1 MPQANIST
9 ANYNALQTFSK
20 TVPPPLHLHK
30 IDDHQS
36 GSDTVNNEKLGFRR
50 QMGWD
55 MKADWSA
62 GSGFLSEWLLINGAD
77 EGHNSSPAQD
87 CHSARPLSD
96 HSCPHA
102 AGLLL
107 TLFCFFYFLFFV
119 SIWKNPRLFV
129 IWETQ
134 ATHSLSL
141 FLFFFFFTTHTFG
154 EREKTL
160 RESVA
165 ADLSKIK
172 PFLPPISLES
182 QSVLNDFQNPGDSSL
197 SRPLTSFA
205 GFKDQKG
212 TQLVWDEL

>member
-1 MPQANIST
+1 
-9 ANYNALQTFSK
+9 
-20 TVPPPLHLHK
+20 
-30 IDDHQS
+30 
-36 GSDTVNNEKLGFRR
+36 
-50 QMGWD
+50 MGWD
-55 MKADWSA
+55 MKAGWSA

-96 HSCPHA
+96 HNCPHA

-107 TLFCFFYFLFFV
+107 TLFCFFFFFQFERINV
-119 SIWKNPRLFV
+119 YSSSEKSKPL
-129 IWETQ
+129 T
-134 ATHSLSL
+134 LSL
-141 FLFFFFFTTHTFG
+141 FLFFFFTTHTFG

-182 QSVLNDFQNPGDSSL
+182 QSVLNDFQNRRWFVSVSPLDIVCRIRRSKGHAARLRWALIAWTPTQSL
-197 SRPLTSFA
+197 NTVVWMSLPACQLKKRPALNFCS
-205 GFKDQKG
+205 
-212 TQLVWDEL
+212 L

>member
-1 MPQANIST
+1 
-9 ANYNALQTFSK
+9 
-20 TVPPPLHLHK
+20 
-30 IDDHQS
+30 
-36 GSDTVNNEKLGFRR
+36 
-50 QMGWD
+50 MGWD
-55 MKADWSA
+55 MKAGWSA

-96 HSCPHA
+96 HNCPHA

-107 TLFCFFYFLFFV
+107 TLFCFFFFFNLKEST
-119 SIWKNPRLFV
+119 SIRLLRNPS
-129 IWETQ
+129 
-134 ATHSLSL
+134 HSLSL
-141 FLFFFFFTTHTFG
+141 YFFFFFFTTHTFG

-182 QSVLNDFQNPGDSSL
+182 QSVLNDFQNRRWFVSVSPLDIVCRIRRSKGHAARLRWALIAWTPTQSL
-197 SRPLTSFA
+197 NTVVWMSLPACQLKKRPALNFCS
-205 GFKDQKG
+205 
-212 TQLVWDEL
+212 L

>member
-1 MPQANIST
+1 
-9 ANYNALQTFSK
+9 
-20 TVPPPLHLHK
+20 
-30 IDDHQS
+30 
-36 GSDTVNNEKLGFRR
+36 
-50 QMGWD
+50 
-55 MKADWSA
+55 MKAGWSA

-96 HSCPHA
+96 HNCPHA

-107 TLFCFFYFLFFV
+107 TLFCFFFFFQFERINV
-119 SIWKNPRLFV
+119 YSSSEKSKPL
-129 IWETQ
+129 T
-134 ATHSLSL
+134 LSL
-141 FLFFFFFTTHTFG
+141 FLFFFFTTHTFG

-182 QSVLNDFQNPGDSSL
+182 QSVLNDFQN
-197 SRPLTSFA
+197 RR
-205 GFKDQKG
+205 
-212 TQLVWDEL
+212 